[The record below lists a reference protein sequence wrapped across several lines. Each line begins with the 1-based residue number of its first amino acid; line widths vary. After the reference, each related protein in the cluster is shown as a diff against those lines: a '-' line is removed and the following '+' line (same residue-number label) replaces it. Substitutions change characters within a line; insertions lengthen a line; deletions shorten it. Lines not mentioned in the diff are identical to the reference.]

1 MSRRYDC
8 ADASERAAG
17 LAAAAAAVSRGELVV
32 LPTDT
37 VYGVGAD
44 AFNPVAV
51 TCLLAAKGRG
61 RNMPPPVLV
70 GSVRA
75 AVALVDDLGPFG
87 KDFVEEFWPGGLTL
101 ICHATPTLHWD
112 LGDTRGTVAV
122 RMPLQPVAL
131 DLLRETGPLAVSSAN
146 LTGSPAAT
154 SAAEAE
160 SQLGD
165 AVSVYLDDGPCVA
178 DVASTIVDMTG
189 PVPRLLRRGV
199 IPVRRLREVVAE
211 VRGLETALAG
221 QALDF
226 ALLVVPPDGAG
237 EAAPLLPFVAGALA
251 ARREDGEARWTSVA
265 WGLPP
270 GAPGEEEALSALLA
284 LGAAAGAGEVCGMG
298 GEVIASPQPLPA
310 GWSPIEPFPR
320 PAAVAA
326 EPRAEAV
333 GYYPRPSLRVE
344 YAAPRNELEQS
355 IAEVWRGLL
364 GVAQVGIYDSFLDLG
379 GDSLLASRMV
389 TRLREIVRLEVPVRQ
404 VFETPTVA
412 DLATAVERLRAEAEE
427 REMKELLAQ
436 IQGMSDEDLEQE
448 IMRREDV
455 LRGEESR

>member
-122 RMPLQPVAL
+122 RMPMHPIAL

-146 LTGSPAAT
+146 RSGSPSATTVAEAEEQLGESVAVYLDGGPCASALASTIIDLTGS
-154 SAAEAE
+154 
-160 SQLGD
+160 
-165 AVSVYLDDGPCVA
+165 
-178 DVASTIVDMTG
+178 
-189 PVPRLLRRGV
+189 VPRLLRKGV
-199 IPVRRLREVVAE
+199 ISVDRLRA
-211 VRGLETALAG
+211 
-221 QALDF
+221 
-226 ALLVVPPDGAG
+226 
-237 EAAPLLPFVAGALA
+237 VAGVSTGEYSTVTA
-251 ARREDGEARWTSVA
+251 ADDGDAS
-265 WGLPP
+265 PDP
-270 GAPGEEEALSALLA
+270 
-284 LGAAAGAGEVCGMG
+284 AAAGADAAGPDFAASDDAVRSPATAG
-298 GEVIASPQPLPA
+298 GDFTASGDAIRSTATA
-310 GWSPIEPFPR
+310 GQD
-320 PAAVAA
+320 AAAA
-326 EPRAEAV
+326 GQDAAAAGDDAAAAGDE
-333 GYYPRPSLRVE
+333 
-344 YAAPRNELEQS
+344 AAPQS
-355 IAEVWRGLL
+355 
-364 GVAQVGIYDSFLDLG
+364 
-379 GDSLLASRMV
+379 
-389 TRLREIVRLEVPVRQ
+389 
-404 VFETPTVA
+404 
-412 DLATAVERLRAEAEE
+412 
-427 REMKELLAQ
+427 
-436 IQGMSDEDLEQE
+436 
-448 IMRREDV
+448 
-455 LRGEESR
+455 